1 MSIVSI
7 ITKYCE
13 NKDDIKEETKATYIK
28 QAERF
33 GVKQT
38 DKMSYNY
45 MLKKLNEQFG
55 ASPSSQLQ
63 GVHILLISTKETKPR
78 IFEKLLKL
86 NKQLKEDKDDGVK
99 EKNVEKLNTLPSY
112 GYLIE
117 KLDELDKEGF
127 ALAYFINYILI
138 NYGFRNQDFNLINIK
153 SKKEFNTFKKGET
166 LPKNNYI
173 YHNKQTK
180 QIELLIQVYKTA
192 KTYGAKH
199 IKIRDET
206 FIEHFN
212 ALKLSSNQPLFRK
225 VNGQQVSPSYLGD
238 IIYNYSI
245 DNLREANI
253 FKIVV
258 KHLIDTKNF
267 SKLDEYV
274 KTRGTSMA
282 EIMKSYNIHR
292 VKPEESES
300 ESESDTESMKELKEE
315 EQIQGYDD
323 II

>member
-1 MSIVSI
+1 MSIASTI
-7 ITKYCE
+7 IKYCE

-28 QAERF
+28 HAQRF
-33 GVKQT
+33 GVKQI

-45 MLKKLNEQFG
+45 MSKKLSECFG
-55 ASPSSQLQ
+55 SSASSQLQ

-99 EKNVEKLNTLPSY
+99 EKNVEKLNILPSY
-112 GYLIE
+112 DYLIE
-117 KLDELDKEGF
+117 KLDELDKDEF

-138 NYGFRNQDFNLINIK
+138 NFGFRNQDFNLINIK
-153 SKKEFNTFKKGET
+153 SKKEFDALKKGKT

-173 YHNKQTK
+173 YHNKHTK
-180 QIELLIQVYKTA
+180 QVELFIQVYKTA

-206 FIEHFN
+206 FIKNFT
-212 ALKLSSNQPLFRK
+212 ALKLSDHQPIFRK
-225 VNGQQVSPSYLGD
+225 LNGGQVSSSYLGD
-238 IIYNYSI
+238 LIHEYSI

-253 FKIVV
+253 FRITV

-267 SKLDEYV
+267 TKLDAYV
-274 KTRGTSMA
+274 NTRGTSMC

-292 VKPEESES
+292 VKPEEEQQ
-300 ESESDTESMKELKEE
+300 DTEEE
-315 EQIQGYDD
+315 
-323 II
+323 